1 MAAVDPEQHEVVF
14 NVAVIGSVGR
24 RLLERLNASD
34 GVVELP
40 PVAGYRSRF
49 VFRVFADDPWAADA
63 ADGAALEQLVP
74 ALDALVLTDDFASGS
89 HYSSGAIE
97 KLSQVL
103 APIKLRIPSV
113 VFGGPALAEDWGS
126 ISGAP
131 VLAQVTPSSE
141 DALSVLKALT
151 KALLRSNLRST
162 PPPPSVRAS
171 SDKSEPPDVG
181 TPGGSGGSRR

>member
-1 MAAVDPEQHEVVF
+1 MPAMAAVDPEQHEVVF
-14 NVAVIGSVGR
+14 NVAVIGNAGQ
-24 RLLERLNASD
+24 RLLERLKADD

-49 VFRVFADDPWAADA
+49 VFQLFADDPWAGEAS
-63 ADGAALEQLVP
+63 DGGALERLVP
-74 ALDALVLTDDFASGS
+74 SLDALVLTDDFAAGC
-89 HYSSGAIE
+89 HYSSAAIE

-103 APIKLRIPSV
+103 APIKLRIPCV

-131 VLAQVTPSSE
+131 VLAQVAPSS
-141 DALSVLKALT
+141 DDGMAVLKALA

-162 PPPPSVRAS
+162 PPPPPSV
-171 SDKSEPPDVG
+171 E
-181 TPGGSGGSRR
+181 